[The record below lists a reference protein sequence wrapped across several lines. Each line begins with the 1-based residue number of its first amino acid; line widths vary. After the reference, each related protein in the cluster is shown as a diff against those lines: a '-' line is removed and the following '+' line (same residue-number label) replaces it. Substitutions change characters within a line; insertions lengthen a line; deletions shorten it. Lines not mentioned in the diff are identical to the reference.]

1 MVRFGLSMPKE
12 KDKPEMEHLSSIR
25 VQKVVV
31 DYIRQQMKESKF
43 NSISHGIERLSY
55 LGMEVEKEQARVVH
69 QWKGVIKLKKP
80 VEEEKKK

>member
-1 MVRFGLSMPKE
+1 MAKQ

-31 DYIRQQMKESKF
+31 DYIREKMNESKF

-55 LGMEVEKEQARVVH
+55 LGMEVEKEQAKIVH
-69 QWKGVIKLKKP
+69 SYETGFSISTKKGKKA
-80 VEEEKKK
+80 EK

>member
-1 MVRFGLSMPKE
+1 MGKQ

-31 DYIRQQMKESKF
+31 DYIREKMNESKF

-55 LGMEVEKEQARVVH
+55 IGMEVEKDRAKIVH
-69 QWKGVIKLKKP
+69 SYETGFSIPAKK
-80 VEEEKKK
+80 EKKEKK